1 MTKDNLLIHNYRET
15 KSIQICK
22 SESATPKMTTNNFT
36 VSSDV
41 FNDEEVQQHSHAALT
56 LLPTQTM
63 TTLAAPVPVF
73 EEPVAAVAPV
83 AHVVAAPVV
92 VHFSVKRRAFFRE
105 RGVEMVVP
113 AKRPANFFA
122 EHVAA
127 PVAPVVAAPV
137 APVVAAPVAPVVAA
151 PVAVHFSLR
160 RRAFFEERGVE
171 MVVPAKRPANFFAE
185 HVANM

>member
-1 MTKDNLLIHNYRET
+1 
-15 KSIQICK
+15 
-22 SESATPKMTTNNFT
+22 MTTNNFT

-56 LLPTQTM
+56 LLPTQPM
-63 TTLAAPVPVF
+63 TTLATPVPVF
-73 EEPVAAVAPV
+73 EEPVAAVV
-83 AHVVAAPVV
+83 DVVVAASAAPIP
-92 VHFSVKRRAFFRE
+92 VHFSVKRRAFFEE
-105 RGVEMVVP
+105 RDVEMVVP

-127 PVAPVVAAPV
+127 PVAPVAPVVAAPI

-160 RRAFFEERGVE
+160 RRAFFEVRGVE
-171 MVVPAKRPANFFAE
+171 MVVPAKRPANL
-185 HVANM
+185 VADHIANL